1 MVPFRKLAY
10 RCATLVSAL
19 SIVSGC
25 GSSVDPF
32 GPAIDLSL
40 MVMTPSAASS
50 TLHARFGDRE
60 VSLSVPGG
68 SISRATK
75 RVRGTGYGD
84 LPARFMLI
92 GSSGDTLATASFT
105 QKLQVDYGYGIG
117 VIVGRERLPSF
128 CSVTVTAV
136 PLRNSASDSM
146 FVDVTGI
153 PNGAIC

>member
-1 MVPFRKLAY
+1 
-10 RCATLVSAL
+10 
-19 SIVSGC
+19 
-25 GSSVDPF
+25 
-32 GPAIDLSL
+32 
-40 MVMTPSAASS
+40 
-50 TLHARFGDRE
+50 
-60 VSLSVPGG
+60 
-68 SISRATK
+68 
-75 RVRGTGYGD
+75 
-84 LPARFMLI
+84 MLI

-128 CSVTVTAV
+128 CAVTVTAV